1 MFFSVTGYMNL
12 YLYILRWCLII
23 QVFSFVSQKENE
35 CPTIQTQ
42 IRMLRIVVM
51 NILWAVKGH
60 VSMLCDVLRLE
71 RSLSGP
77 QEMCWSQYHLLL
89 RYLRAEREKHD
100 SEQWRKT
107 KRLPRSYQTSYHEFN
122 INPSCEENTFCWRK
136 KMRSSKLNVLTTWR
150 FISVYNKDTFCTV
163 WRFCNIL
170 DSFIYI
176 YFCPWEMIISFCQ
189 QDAGETI
196 LNGKIP
202 IKVVLCFRACFTI
215 TRA

>member
-1 MFFSVTGYMNL
+1 MPPAYQLHLDFHNEVQGGTQRSSLFRSTPPNLIMFFSVTGYMNL

-77 QEMCWSQYHLLL
+77 QEMCWGQYHLLL

-107 KRLPRSYQTSYHEFN
+107 KRLPRSYQN
-122 INPSCEENTFCWRK
+122 
-136 KMRSSKLNVLTTWR
+136 
-150 FISVYNKDTFCTV
+150 
-163 WRFCNIL
+163 
-170 DSFIYI
+170 
-176 YFCPWEMIISFCQ
+176 IISW
-189 QDAGETI
+189 I
-196 LNGKIP
+196 
-202 IKVVLCFRACFTI
+202 
-215 TRA
+215 